1 MLMLTSMA
9 LAQQRAL
16 DPSAAEQIA
25 LDGYQIVDCLGEGGM
40 GRLFRALD
48 RASGETVALKLARS
62 GTAAENAGLLREAAA
77 LKRLRHPGVVRLLDD
92 GIWWGTPWLALELLE
107 GRTLLEEM
115 ELWWTDQPSGDRP
128 PQPMQAPRIDQRRM
142 AAAGRLGEVAAIGAA
157 LADVLDHVH
166 QAGFVHRDVKPAN
179 VFLRRGAERGR
190 VALLVFG
197 LACPPN
203 APRPADGRPSQC
215 VGTMQ
220 YAAPEQIRGEP
231 VDARA
236 DIYSLGCVLFELVT
250 GRRPFEGDTEHEVAQ
265 RHLYRPPQPPA
276 DLVWGLP
283 RKLDD
288 LIVDMLAKSPDARP
302 RSAREVGERLT
313 SANHSLLTAGFARNS
328 GMWSTCSRI

>member
-9 LAQQRAL
+9 LAQQRAF
-16 DPSAAEQIA
+16 DPSAAEPIA

-190 VALLVFG
+190 VALLDFG

-288 LIVDMLAKSPDARP
+288 LIVELLAKSPDARP